1 MQTVTVRGVEI
12 GSGIPK
18 ICAPVVGKTLE
29 DVLSQA
35 KALADL
41 PVDLCE
47 WRIDH
52 LTLPLSQ
59 PETKS
64 AVAEML
70 PALREAL
77 GETPLLVTFRTKAE
91 GGEQSASSQAY
102 SDLLCHLAATGLIDL
117 LDVELSQG
125 QAVFHTILTCAHEN
139 GVKVVASNHDFHA
152 TPAKEEIKSRLAR
165 MEEWGADIAKIAV
178 MPQSEEDVATLLTAT
193 QERHQEA
200 QIPLITMS
208 MSQLGMFS
216 RKAGELFGSS
226 VTFGSA
232 AAASAPGQIQVEE
245 LHEILLNFHRLAP
258 GELL

>member
-1 MQTVTVRGVEI
+1 
-12 GSGIPK
+12 
-18 ICAPVVGKTLE
+18 
-29 DVLSQA
+29 
-35 KALADL
+35 
-41 PVDLCE
+41 VDLCE

-52 LTLPLSQ
+52 LSLPLSQ

-70 PALREAL
+70 PALREVL

-91 GGEQSASSQAY
+91 GGEQSASAQAY

-125 QAVFHTILTCAHEN
+125 QPVFQTILTCAHEN

-178 MPQSEEDVATLLTAT
+178 MPQSEEDVTALLAATR
-193 QERHQEA
+193 ERYQEA

-208 MSQLGMFS
+208 MSELGMVS
-216 RKAGELFGSS
+216 RTVGEQYGSS

-232 AAASAPGQIQVEE
+232 AAASAPGQIQVEK
-245 LHEILLNFHRLAP
+245 LHEILLNLHRQAQDK
-258 GELL
+258 LL